1 MAPSTVTRRR
11 AAATDRRVAVLR
23 RACRAV
29 SLVLATALVFA
40 GCSAAPSGAPADD
53 QVVAATEALFA
64 GHNAAFEESPQ
75 AGWEYQVTH
84 NYPGYANADDPAA
97 AQLRERMLQ
106 AGYWEKFV
114 PDLTSITADPDWI
127 PAADGL
133 SCLAAFTKPP
143 AGQTFVV
150 TVDRSGGETA
160 TNSLHPQQ
168 RTTVH
173 VCLLDGT
180 LYYFIPLCV

>member
-1 MAPSTVTRRR
+1 MRRSTVRPRWV
-11 AAATDRRVAVLR
+11 ATVLG
-23 RACRAV
+23 
-29 SLVLATALVFA
+29 LVVVLLLA
-40 GCSAAPSGAPADD
+40 GCAAAPSGAAADA
-53 QVVAATEALFA
+53 QVVSATEELFA
-64 GHNAAFEESPQ
+64 GHNAAFEDSPQ
-75 AGWEYQVTH
+75 AGWDYQVAH
-84 NYPGYANADDPAA
+84 DYPGYANADDPAA
-97 AQLRERMLQ
+97 TQLRERMLQ

-114 PDLTSITADPDWI
+114 PDLTSVTADPGWVPVTDNL
-127 PAADGL
+127 A
-133 SCLAAFTKPP
+133 CLAGFDKPP

-173 VCLLDGT
+173 VSLLDGR